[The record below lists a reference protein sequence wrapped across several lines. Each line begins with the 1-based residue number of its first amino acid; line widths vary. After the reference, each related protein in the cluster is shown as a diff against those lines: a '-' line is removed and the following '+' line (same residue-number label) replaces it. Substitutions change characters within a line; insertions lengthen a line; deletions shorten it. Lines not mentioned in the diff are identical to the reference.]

1 MKIKSV
7 EMMRSIRNQMSMDI
21 QDMDWKEEQE
31 YLNSKIQSFEFLTKQ
46 LPNTTLNSAPQC
58 RHDFFV

>member
-21 QDMDWKEEQE
+21 QDMDWKEEQK
-31 YLNSKIQSFEFLTKQ
+31 YLNSKIKSFEFLTKQ
-46 LPNTTLNSAPQC
+46 LPNTTLNSASQY
-58 RHDFFV
+58 RRDFFV

>member
-31 YLNSKIQSFEFLTKQ
+31 YLNSQIKSFEFLTKQ
-46 LPNTTLNSAPQC
+46 LPKMTLNSTPQC
-58 RHDFFV
+58 RRDFFV